1 MINIR
6 GSHGVVFDINDL
18 FPEVVI
24 LLKGDPVN
32 HLHKCGWGPGFLEVP
47 RRLMNDE
54 QLTNHNK
61 ALQAGVS
68 LRRWVGSP
76 RHVMKAARSLCAPL
90 PAEVSDARR
99 EGEVT
104 WETTL
109 PLPLQWVP

>member
-47 RRLMNDE
+47 RRLMND
-54 QLTNHNK
+54 
-61 ALQAGVS
+61 
-68 LRRWVGSP
+68 
-76 RHVMKAARSLCAPL
+76 
-90 PAEVSDARR
+90 
-99 EGEVT
+99 
-104 WETTL
+104 
-109 PLPLQWVP
+109 